1 MTFLTVVWNSW
12 IDGVIFLW
20 NVLSSKNNLAFEWFG
35 KNVYACNFYSVTA
48 LILKI
53 IRRSENY
60 VVCHSFDHAPVQKCI
75 KTDQSWKFH
84 EEDKR
89 ERSPQDR
96 YICFWSP
103 NQFPTMTGRAVL
115 VWNTKFC
122 RGLQDTLISNVL
134 LWYACSTLLFLVKSN

>member
-75 KTDQSWKFH
+75 KTDQSRKFH
-84 EEDKR
+84 EEDKK

-96 YICFWSP
+96 IFASGHP
-103 NQFPTMTGRAVL
+103 TSFPLWLA
-115 VWNTKFC
+115 
-122 RGLQDTLISNVL
+122 GLCLFATPSFAGVCKI
-134 LWYACSTLLFLVKSN
+134 LLFLMYFYDMHVVHYCF